1 MQSLKTAGRRASAFG
16 GSCRPGVHDGAS
28 GLHFYL
34 LLEGGH
40 VISVRSAITVALAV
54 LVTAASGGR
63 PSAQTAAAA
72 ELKAAYLLN
81 FTKFSEWP
89 DLPGESPL
97 VLCVLE
103 DPSVSQELSGLAR
116 GQRVGNRELQ
126 VVKLSSGEAVKPCQ
140 LLYVAAGGVGA
151 AGPALGEA
159 GQLPILT
166 VSDREGFADATGTIE
181 LYLERDRMR
190 FAINVDAVQRSK
202 VRLSSRLLSVARIVH
217 DKNTR

>member
-1 MQSLKTAGRRASAFG
+1 LSL
-16 GSCRPGVHDGAS
+16 V
-28 GLHFYL
+28 
-34 LLEGGH
+34 LEGGH
-40 VISVRSAITVALAV
+40 VISLRLGVPIALAA
-54 LVTAASGGR
+54 LLAAVSGGST
-63 PSAQTAAAA
+63 SAQTAVAA

-97 VLCVLE
+97 VLCVLA
-103 DPSVSQELSGLAR
+103 DPSVSRELSGLAR

-126 VVKLSSGEAVKPCQ
+126 VVKLSNGEAVKPCQ
-140 LLYVAAGGVGA
+140 LLYVAAGGVAA

-190 FAINVDAVQRSK
+190 FAINVDAVRRSR
-202 VRLSSRLLSVARIVH
+202 VRLSSRLLSVAKIVH
-217 DKNTR
+217 DKGSR